1 MFLPNSKWTW
11 SFTTVALVQAA
22 LVLAFECYVFAHFQ
36 IHLQHSNNAGSS
48 SSSRTIPTFLTLYI
62 FGFLYQLLLVWDAL
76 RMKNTIQVIGL
87 VMYNVGL
94 LIYGAVQMEQIK
106 EAIFDLAEDEVLH
119 EDIWSDT
126 KPFLIAI
133 PAIIAVGAIALGV
146 CAWKLYDEFAW
157 TIYKRISADL
167 RMKRRYL
174 QYQIYIALLKFD
186 FFFFLGFTVQFV
198 VIVTQRQIE
207 FALTIAAMPVT
218 IMILLAAAWF
228 VRKEN
233 LWGTIAVVILY
244 FGGLAYF
251 VFKLV
256 RMYSSARED
265 AYRPARKELASF
277 AVLTIILILLTITNA
292 CICAFN
298 YNKGLK
304 PYIYKTRP
312 IEEDEKPMGSAYAP
326 YATEMEP
333 HVGGKRPMA
342 GPSNAGRMEID

>member
-1 MFLPNSKWTW
+1 
-11 SFTTVALVQAA
+11 
-22 LVLAFECYVFAHFQ
+22 
-36 IHLQHSNNAGSS
+36 
-48 SSSRTIPTFLTLYI
+48 
-62 FGFLYQLLLVWDAL
+62 
-76 RMKNTIQVIGL
+76 MKNTIQVIGL

-106 EAIFDLAEDEVLH
+106 EAIFDLAEADFLH
-119 EDIWSDT
+119 QDIWSDT

-133 PAIIAVGAIALGV
+133 PAIIAVGTIALGV

-198 VIVTQRQIE
+198 VIVTQRQVE

-233 LWGTIAVVILY
+233 LWGTIAVV
-244 FGGLAYF
+244 
-251 VFKLV
+251 VSCPQ
-256 RMYSSARED
+256 SSSH
-265 AYRPARKELASF
+265 ASF
-277 AVLTIILILLTITNA
+277 LLTCN
-292 CICAFN
+292 FSGPLFWRL
-298 YNKGLK
+298 GLFCLQ
-304 PYIYKTRP
+304 
-312 IEEDEKPMGSAYAP
+312 
-326 YATEMEP
+326 
-333 HVGGKRPMA
+333 A
-342 GPSNAGRMEID
+342 GTDVLISS